1 MELRLSSLQ
10 LRRAAALTEQ
20 IETLQGE
27 LNQLFGTESRS
38 SQRFSGS
45 GQGRGGRRNMSPA
58 ARARI
63 ASAQRT
69 RWANYRKSAGKP
81 TGATA
86 TLGKQRRQFSPA
98 ALARISKAQ
107 KARWAKYRSQA
118 SSS

>member
-1 MELRLSSLQ
+1 MELRLSSSQ

-20 IETLQGE
+20 IENLQGE

-38 SQRFSGS
+38 SQRISGS

-63 ASAQRT
+63 ASAQRA
-69 RWANYRKSAGKP
+69 RWANYRKSASKRA
-81 TGATA
+81 GATTA
-86 TLGKQRRQFSPA
+86 TGSQRRQFSPA
-98 ALARISKAQ
+98 ALARISRAQ

-118 SSS
+118 ANA